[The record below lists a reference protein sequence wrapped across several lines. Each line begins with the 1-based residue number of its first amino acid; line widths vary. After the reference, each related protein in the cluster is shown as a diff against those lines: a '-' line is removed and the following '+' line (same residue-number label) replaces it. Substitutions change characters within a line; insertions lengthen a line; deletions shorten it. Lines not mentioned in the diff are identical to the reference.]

1 MWEHFH
7 HQADIGVRGIGDTI
21 EQAFEE
27 TALAMTA
34 VVCSHEKVEAKEQI
48 FVKCQAD
55 SSEMLLVDWLSA
67 VIYEMDTRNML
78 FSKYE
83 VKIDGTRLDA
93 TIWGEPIDYNKH
105 EPAVDVKGA
114 TYMMLKVVK
123 ENEKWIAQCVVD
135 V

>member
-21 EQAFEE
+21 ERAFEE

-34 VVCSHEKVEAKEQI
+34 VVCSHDKVQAKERI
-48 FVKCQAD
+48 LVKCQAD
-55 SSEMLLVDWLSA
+55 SPEMLLIDWLSA
-67 VIYEMDTRNML
+67 VIYEMDTRKML

-83 VKIDGTRLDA
+83 VNIDGNKLDA
-93 TIWGEPIDYNKH
+93 KIWGEKIDYEKH
-105 EPAVDVKGA
+105 NPAVEVKGA
-114 TYMMLKVVK
+114 TYMMLKVSK
-123 ENEKWIAQCVVD
+123 EDNKWIAQCVVD